1 MERRGWGRGLR
12 SFACSANSRSARGP
26 VPTWKPAPQ
35 PPRHAHPGGPAAGP
49 PAGAFLGAAWPAPRP
64 PPARPAPS
72 GGSGRPPGDLGS
84 VAKVLAFPG
93 ALPTPRPRPPAE
105 PVPSPGSTLGSV
117 SKVRMQ
123 LPPTLV
129 GLAPSFLHPG
139 VPARFPGAPEPSQQ
153 MAARSGTSGV
163 VRSWQIE
170 S

>member
-1 MERRGWGRGLR
+1 M
-12 SFACSANSRSARGP
+12 
-26 VPTWKPAPQ
+26 
-35 PPRHAHPGGPAAGP
+35 
-49 PAGAFLGAAWPAPRP
+49 
-64 PPARPAPS
+64 
-72 GGSGRPPGDLGS
+72 
-84 VAKVLAFPG
+84 LAFPG

-153 MAARSGTSGV
+153 MAARSGTSGGRWSV
-163 VRSWQIE
+163 CVCVCVCVCVERE
-170 S
+170 REREMFC